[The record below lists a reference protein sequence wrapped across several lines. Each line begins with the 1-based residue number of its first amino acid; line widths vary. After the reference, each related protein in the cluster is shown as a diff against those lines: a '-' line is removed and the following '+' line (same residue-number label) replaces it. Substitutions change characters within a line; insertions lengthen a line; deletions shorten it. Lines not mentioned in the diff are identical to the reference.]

1 MSTQLKLNLAYLAR
15 AMAARERELRLG
27 QTAAS
32 LSFVSLLAM
41 VPLLTLAFATLAS
54 FPIFSKVLEAVQLI
68 VVQNMLPDS
77 FATMIYRY
85 LNQFV
90 AKARTLSLIG
100 IGFLLVT
107 ATIMMLTVDRTLNLI
122 WRVRKPRPLLHRIS
136 VYWLALILGPILVGA
151 GTSLVMLLAGGKRGM
166 STGFFGIAWWDFVNL
181 GLTVAAFAA
190 CYRWIPNVQVR
201 WRDALWGAL
210 AGAVL
215 SEIAREV
222 FLGYFT
228 AVPTYQQVY
237 GPLAAIPALLIWT
250 YLTWW
255 VFLTGA
261 LLASILPSWR
271 AVSARISGNKKT
283 MGDKS

>member
-1 MSTQLKLNLAYLAR
+1 MSTQLKLNLAYFVR

-32 LSFVSLLAM
+32 LSFISLLAM

-54 FPIFSKVLEAVQLI
+54 FPIFSKILEAVQLL
-68 VVQNMLPDS
+68 VVQNLLPDG

-85 LNQFV
+85 INQFI

-107 ATIMMLTVDRTLNLI
+107 ATIMMLTLDRTLNLI

-136 VYWLALILGPILVGA
+136 IYWMALILGPILVGA
-151 GTSLVMLLAGGKRGM
+151 GASLAIVLAGGKRGM
-166 STGFFGIAWWDFVNL
+166 SSGFLGVEWWDLVNL
-181 GLTVAAFAA
+181 GLTVAAFAL
-190 CYRWIPNVQVR
+190 CYRWIPNVEVR
-201 WRDALWGAL
+201 WRDALMGAL

-255 VFLTGA
+255 VFLAGA

-271 AVSARISGNKKT
+271 AVSARISVSKKT
-283 MGDKS
+283 TGDKT

>member
-1 MSTQLKLNLAYLAR
+1 MSQQLKLNLAYFLR

-32 LSFVSLLAM
+32 LSFISLLAM
-41 VPLLTLAFATLAS
+41 VPLLTLALATLAS
-54 FPIFSKVLEAVQLI
+54 FPIFSEILDAVQLV
-68 VVQNMLPDS
+68 VVQHLLPDG

-85 LNQFV
+85 LHQFV

-107 ATIMMLTVDRTLNLI
+107 ATIMMLTLDRTLNLI
-122 WRVRKPRPLLHRIS
+122 WRVKKPRPLLHRLS

-151 GTSLVMLLAGGKRGM
+151 GAALAIFVAGGKRGM
-166 STGFFGIAWWDFVNL
+166 AGGLAGIEWWDLVNL
-181 GLTVAAFAA
+181 GLTVSAFAL
-190 CYRWIPNVQVR
+190 CYRWIPNVEVR
-201 WRDALWGAL
+201 WRDALIGAA

-215 SEIAREV
+215 SELARLV

-255 VFLTGA
+255 VFLAGA

-271 AVSARISGNKKT
+271 AVSARISAGKT
-283 MGDKS
+283 AMGGKT

>member
-1 MSTQLKLNLAYLAR
+1 MSTQLKLNLAYFVR

-32 LSFVSLLAM
+32 LSFISLLAM

-54 FPIFSKVLEAVQLI
+54 FPIFSKILEAVQLL
-68 VVQNMLPDS
+68 VVQNMLPDG

-85 LNQFV
+85 INQFI

-107 ATIMMLTVDRTLNLI
+107 ATIMMLTLDRTLNLI

-136 VYWLALILGPILVGA
+136 IYWMALILGPILVGA
-151 GTSLVMLLAGGKRGM
+151 GASLAIVLAGGKRGM
-166 STGFFGIAWWDFVNL
+166 SSGFLGVEWWDLVNL
-181 GLTVAAFAA
+181 GLTVAAFAL
-190 CYRWIPNVQVR
+190 CYRWIPNVEVR
-201 WRDALWGAL
+201 WRDALMGAL

-255 VFLTGA
+255 VFLAGA

-271 AVSARISGNKKT
+271 AVSARISVSKKT
-283 MGDKS
+283 TGDKT

>member
-54 FPIFSKVLEAVQLI
+54 FPIFSKILEAVQLI
-68 VVQNMLPDS
+68 VVQNMLPDG
-77 FATMIYRY
+77 FANTIFRY
-85 LNQFV
+85 INQFI

-100 IGFLLVT
+100 IGFLLIT

-136 VYWLALILGPILVGA
+136 IYWVALFLGPILVGA
-151 GTSLVMLLAGGKRGM
+151 GASLAILVAGGKRGM
-166 STGFFGIAWWDFVNL
+166 ASGFWGVEWWDLVNL
-181 GLTVAAFAA
+181 GLTIAAFAT
-190 CYRWIPNVQVR
+190 CYRWIPNVEVR
-201 WRDALWGAL
+201 WRDALIGAL

-215 SEIAREV
+215 SEIAREI

-228 AVPTYQQVY
+228 SVPTYQQVY

-255 VFLTGA
+255 VFLAGA

-271 AVSARISGNKKT
+271 AVSARISSNKKT

>member
-54 FPIFSKVLEAVQLI
+54 FPIFSKILEAVQLI
-68 VVQNMLPDS
+68 VVQNMLPDG
-77 FATMIYRY
+77 FANTIFRY
-85 LNQFV
+85 INQFI

-100 IGFLLVT
+100 IGFLLIT

-136 VYWLALILGPILVGA
+136 IYWVALVLGPILVGA
-151 GTSLVMLLAGGKRGM
+151 GASLAILVAGGKRGM
-166 STGFFGIAWWDFVNL
+166 ALGFWGVQWWDLVNL
-181 GLTVAAFAA
+181 GLTIAAFAT
-190 CYRWIPNVQVR
+190 CYRWIPNVNVR
-201 WRDALWGAL
+201 WRDALIGAL

-215 SEIAREV
+215 SEIAREI

-228 AVPTYQQVY
+228 SIPTYQQVY

-255 VFLTGA
+255 VFLAGA

-271 AVSARISGNKKT
+271 AVSARISSNKKT
-283 MGDKS
+283 TGDKS

>member
-54 FPIFSKVLEAVQLI
+54 FPIFSKILEAVQLI
-68 VVQNMLPDS
+68 VVQNMLPDG
-77 FATMIYRY
+77 FANTIFRY
-85 LNQFV
+85 INQFI

-100 IGFLLVT
+100 VGFLLIT

-136 VYWLALILGPILVGA
+136 IYWVALILGPILVGA
-151 GTSLVMLLAGGKRGM
+151 GASLAILVAGGKRGM
-166 STGFFGIAWWDFVNL
+166 ASGFLGVEWWDLVNL
-181 GLTVAAFAA
+181 SLTIAAFAT
-190 CYRWIPNVQVR
+190 CYRWIPNVEVR
-201 WRDALWGAL
+201 WRDALIGAL

-215 SEIAREV
+215 SEIAREI

-228 AVPTYQQVY
+228 SVPTYQQVY

-255 VFLTGA
+255 VFLAGA

-271 AVSARISGNKKT
+271 AVSARISSNKKT